1 MSEVKEV
8 DLKADER
15 VGYFTKASDDRLATL
30 LATAAVE
37 LTPWLL
43 DQTREFPSINAALP
57 AFLNEAA
64 IRLRTRPASTGKG
77 EGWRADREEEIGPR
91 PAKYVCKGCPAYET
105 EDWHEPSGD
114 GETYDTGRYGW
125 CRAAGRKSMGAYH
138 YDHNNAPDWC
148 PALVSTSQGVGVDL
162 ESTSQSLRSAPSF
175 ALPEQW
181 RDISTAPKDGS
192 AIDLWVDWPEFD
204 NGFGVSPAHGSR
216 WPAARWV
223 DGDWYDGQFS
233 LHQYSAKPSALHW
246 MPMPSPPKSHAEE
259 G

>member
-1 MSEVKEV
+1 MSEVKEALKVASDFIHLHHERSDAEADQVLWILAAALVTLGAPIPMLLFCPKCGVQHV
-8 DLKADER
+8 DEAEVKTAPAYGLGGGVIGERRVVAWDNPPHRSHLCGACGCIWRPADVATTGVARIETSGKADNW
-15 VGYFTKASDDRLATL
+15 T
-30 LATAAVE
+30 
-37 LTPWLL
+37 
-43 DQTREFPSINAALP
+43 AALP
-57 AFLNEAA
+57 
-64 IRLRTRPASTGKG
+64 
-77 EGWRADREEEIGPR
+77 
-91 PAKYVCKGCPAYET
+91 
-105 EDWHEPSGD
+105 
-114 GETYDTGRYGW
+114 
-125 CRAAGRKSMGAYH
+125 
-138 YDHNNAPDWC
+138 
-148 PALVSTSQGVGVDL
+148 VSTSQGVGDDL